1 MNKRFHLIFL
11 VLIVVVNRQILVAQE
26 PDRAYFSADK
36 TALLI
41 GEPFELVLHLHV
53 PQNAQIA
60 LPDFTKSLLPLMVE
74 NVGSL
79 KLTQQL
85 NDSSVEYEVPLQVV
99 LWRVGT
105 YSTPTLTVS
114 YQLAGATA
122 VNLPVETL
130 QFQVASS
137 LDEHDLSL
145 HPFKPLINL
154 PYFSLW
160 EVIPFI
166 VVVVGIVILLLRKRL
181 TAAPK
186 RTTPLD
192 TSMLIGHPDAV
203 YALNVLHQIG
213 ESNPNPLLIYTQVAD
228 CLRNYLAKRYSLP
241 TLDLTTNELVDI
253 LNEKAFLTDEHQ
265 QRLGEMLKRADLV
278 KFARVVP
285 KQAAAQQFTS
295 VASQWIQS
303 VEQAKVEQPS

>member
-1 MNKRFHLIFL
+1 MNKRFYLILL
-11 VLIVVVNRQILVAQE
+11 VLIVILNRRLLVAQE
-26 PDRAYFSADK
+26 PDRAYFSADS
-36 TALLI
+36 TTSLI

-53 PQNAQIA
+53 PQNVQIA
-60 LPDFTKSLLPLMVE
+60 LPDFTKSLSPLMVE

-79 KLTQQL
+79 KLIQQL
-85 NDSSVEYEVPLQVV
+85 NDTSVEYEVPLQVV

-105 YSTPTLTVS
+105 YSTPALTVS
-114 YQLAGATA
+114 YQLTGATA
-122 VNLPVETL
+122 INLSVETL

-154 PYFSLW
+154 PYFPIW

-166 VVVVGIVILLLRKRL
+166 VMVVGIAIFLVRKRL
-181 TAAPK
+181 TPAHK
-186 RTTPLD
+186 RTTALD
-192 TSMLIGHPDAV
+192 TSMLTGHPDAV
-203 YALNVLHQIG
+203 YALNVLRQIG
-213 ESNPNPLLIYTQVAD
+213 ESNPNPLLIYAQVSD

-241 TLDLTTNELVDI
+241 TLDLTTNELVDV

-265 QRLGEMLKRADLV
+265 QRLGDMLKRADLV

-285 KQAAAQQFTS
+285 KQAAAQQITS